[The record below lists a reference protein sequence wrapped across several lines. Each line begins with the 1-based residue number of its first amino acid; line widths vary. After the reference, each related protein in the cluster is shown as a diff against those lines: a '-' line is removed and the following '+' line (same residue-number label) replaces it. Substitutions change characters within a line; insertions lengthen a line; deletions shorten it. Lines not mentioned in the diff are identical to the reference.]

1 MKKGS
6 WIFISIKVH
15 FPFCLCRKLNNNDRE
30 GESNM
35 TLKWILSLSVPVLF
49 ILVLQY
55 RFWWDDTG
63 VVASWQ
69 LQQQMTEIEQDI
81 AAQQVRNDWLRGEVD
96 DLHRSDELI
105 EEKARED
112 LGFIGED
119 ESFYL
124 ILDK

>member
-1 MKKGS
+1 MA
-6 WIFISIKVH
+6 
-15 FPFCLCRKLNNNDRE
+15 
-30 GESNM
+30 
-35 TLKWILSLSVPVLF
+35 LKWILSLSVPVLL

-55 RFWWDDTG
+55 RLWFDDTG

-69 LQQQMTEIEQDI
+69 LQQQMTELEQDI
-81 AAQQVRNDWLRGEVD
+81 AVQQVRNDWLRAEVD
-96 DLHRSDELI
+96 NLNHSDELI

-112 LGFIGED
+112 LGFIGKD

>member
-1 MKKGS
+1 
-6 WIFISIKVH
+6 
-15 FPFCLCRKLNNNDRE
+15 
-30 GESNM
+30 M

-69 LQQQMTEIEQDI
+69 LQQQMTKLDQDI

-112 LGFIGED
+112 LGFIGKD

>member
-1 MKKGS
+1 MA
-6 WIFISIKVH
+6 
-15 FPFCLCRKLNNNDRE
+15 
-30 GESNM
+30 
-35 TLKWILSLSVPVLF
+35 LKWIISLSVPVLF

-69 LQQQMTEIEQDI
+69 LQQQMTELEQDI
-81 AAQQVRNDWLRGEVD
+81 AAQQVRNDWLRAEVD
-96 DLHRSDELI
+96 DLYRSDELI

-112 LGFIGED
+112 LGFIGEN

>member
-1 MKKGS
+1 M
-6 WIFISIKVH
+6 V
-15 FPFCLCRKLNNNDRE
+15 
-30 GESNM
+30 
-35 TLKWILSLSVPVLF
+35 LKWILSLSVPVLL

-55 RFWWDDTG
+55 RLWFDDTG

-69 LQQQMTEIEQDI
+69 LQQQMTELEQDI
-81 AAQQVRNDWLRGEVD
+81 AVQQVRNDWLRAEVD
-96 DLHRSDELI
+96 NLHHSDELI

-112 LGFIGED
+112 LGFIGKD

>member
-1 MKKGS
+1 
-6 WIFISIKVH
+6 
-15 FPFCLCRKLNNNDRE
+15 
-30 GESNM
+30 M

-69 LQQQMTEIEQDI
+69 LQQQMAELEQDI

-112 LGFIGED
+112 LGFIGKD